1 MSIVETF
8 LVLPSCDSKLSEP
21 MDIFPILYPEFSVF
35 LEIICATSTALPIL
49 IPRALMLTVGK
60 LANWINVEVT
70 YAIIGFLPMNTVS
83 RCSVD
88 MRVKYYE
95 DNLNQDRLNRERILE
110 LLKNDTSKKSVLPSL
125 VQSNDPE
132 IIQEIMKLF
141 DDDDIEIRG
150 EVFSTLLLNQN
161 DILKYLI
168 LGLKHESKNVRAYI
182 ILVLANRNEKNS
194 IEHIRKLTNDLSDL
208 VRTCA
213 YGSLGHL
220 EVKESA
226 KELHQGIFDSNLEAV
241 KSAAYALA
249 RIGENISDKEIE
261 ELHRLDESEF
271 GKILKF
277 FN

>member
-1 MSIVETF
+1 METF

-21 MDIFPILYPEFSVF
+21 MDIFPMLYPEFSVF

-49 IPRALMLTVGK
+49 IPRALMLTDGK

-95 DNLNQDRLNRERILE
+95 DNLNQDRMEKRDVLK
-110 LLKNDTSKKSVLPSL
+110 LLKDDDSRLDILPKL
-125 VQSNDPE
+125 TQTNDPE
-132 IIQEIMKLF
+132 IIWEIISLF
-141 DDDDIEIRG
+141 DAERIEIRG
-150 EVFSTLLLNQN
+150 EVFSTLFLNEN
-161 DILKYLI
+161 DILEQLLK
-168 LGLKHESKNVRAYI
+168 GLKHESKNVRGYTL
-182 ILVLANRNEKNS
+182 LVIANRNEKDA
-194 IEHIRKLTNDLSDL
+194 IKEITELTNDSSGL

-213 YGSLGHL
+213 YGALGHL
-220 EVKESA
+220 KVKESS

-241 KSAAYALA
+241 KSAAYALS
-249 RIGENISDKEIE
+249 RINEKISQEEIDSMQ
-261 ELHRLDESEF
+261 RLERIDF
-271 GKILKF
+271 KKIFKF

>member
-1 MSIVETF
+1 METF

-49 IPRALMLTVGK
+49 IPRALMLTDGK

-70 YAIIGFLPMNTVS
+70 YAIIGFLPINTVS

-95 DNLNQDRLNRERILE
+95 DNLNQDRMEKRDVLKLLNDDDSRLDILPK
-110 LLKNDTSKKSVLPSL
+110 LT
-125 VQSNDPE
+125 QTNDPE
-132 IIQEIMKLF
+132 IIWEIVSLF
-141 DDDDIEIRG
+141 DAERIEIRG
-150 EVFSTLLLNQN
+150 EVFSTLFLNEN
-161 DILKYLI
+161 DILEQLLK
-168 LGLKHESKNVRAYI
+168 GLKHESKNVRGYTL
-182 ILVLANRNEKNS
+182 LVIANRNEKDATKEI
-194 IEHIRKLTNDLSDL
+194 IEMTNDSSGL

-213 YGSLGHL
+213 YGALGHL
-220 EVKESA
+220 KVKESS

-249 RIGENISDKEIE
+249 RINEKISQEEIDSMK
-261 ELHRLDESEF
+261 RLERIDFE
-271 GKILKF
+271 KIFKF

>member
-1 MSIVETF
+1 METF

-21 MDIFPILYPEFSVF
+21 MDIFPMLYPEFSVF

-49 IPRALMLTVGK
+49 IPRALMLTEGK

-95 DNLNQDRLNRERILE
+95 DNLNQDRMNREEISKS
-110 LLKNDTSKKSVLPSL
+110 LKNETIRKSILTTL
-125 VQSNDPE
+125 AQNNDPE
-132 IIQEIMKLF
+132 IIQEIIQLF

-150 EVFSTLLLNQN
+150 EVFSTLFLNEN
-161 DILKYLI
+161 DILKDLI
-168 LGLKHESKNVRAYI
+168 RGLNHESKNVRAYTA
-182 ILVLANRNEKNS
+182 LVLANRNEKNA
-194 IEHIRKLTNDLSDL
+194 IEEIRKLTNDSSGL

-213 YGSLGHL
+213 YGALGHL
-220 EVKESA
+220 EAKESS
-226 KELHQGIFDSNLEAV
+226 KELHRGIFDSNLEAV
-241 KSAAYALA
+241 KSAAYALT
-249 RIGENISDKEIE
+249 RIE
-261 ELHRLDESEF
+261 EKMSNEEF
-271 GKILKF
+271 EKIRELNEPEFDKILKF

>member
-1 MSIVETF
+1 METF

-49 IPRALMLTVGK
+49 IPRALILTDGK

-95 DNLNQDRLNRERILE
+95 DNLNQDRMEKRDVLKLLNDEDSRLDILPK
-110 LLKNDTSKKSVLPSL
+110 LT
-125 VQSNDPE
+125 QINDPE
-132 IIQEIMKLF
+132 IIWEIISLF
-141 DDDDIEIRG
+141 DAEKIEVRG
-150 EVFSTLLLNQN
+150 EVFSTLFLNEN
-161 DILKYLI
+161 DILEQLLK
-168 LGLKHESKNVRAYI
+168 GLKHESKNVRGYTL
-182 ILVLANRNEKNS
+182 LVIANRNEKDATKE
-194 IEHIRKLTNDLSDL
+194 ITEMTNDSSGL

-213 YGSLGHL
+213 YGALGHL
-220 EVKESA
+220 KVKESS

-249 RIGENISDKEIE
+249 RINEKISQEEIDSMK
-261 ELHRLDESEF
+261 RLERIDFE
-271 GKILKF
+271 KILKF

>member
-1 MSIVETF
+1 METF

-49 IPRALMLTVGK
+49 IPRALILTDGK

-95 DNLNQDRLNRERILE
+95 DNLNQDRMEKRDVLKLLNDEDSRLDILPK
-110 LLKNDTSKKSVLPSL
+110 LT
-125 VQSNDPE
+125 QTNDPE
-132 IIQEIMKLF
+132 IIWEIISLF
-141 DDDDIEIRG
+141 DAERIEIRG
-150 EVFSTLLLNQN
+150 EVFSTLFLNEN
-161 DILKYLI
+161 DILEQL
-168 LGLKHESKNVRAYI
+168 LRGLKHESKNVRGYTS
-182 ILVLANRNEKNS
+182 LVIANRNEKDATKEI
-194 IEHIRKLTNDLSDL
+194 IELTNDSSGL

-213 YGSLGHL
+213 YGALGHL
-220 EVKESA
+220 KVKESS

-249 RIGENISDKEIE
+249 RINEKISQEEIDSMK
-261 ELHRLDESEF
+261 RLERKDFE
-271 GKILKF
+271 KIFKF

>member
-1 MSIVETF
+1 METF

-21 MDIFPILYPEFSVF
+21 MDIFPMLYPEFSVF

-49 IPRALMLTVGK
+49 IPRALMLTEGK

-95 DNLNQDRLNRERILE
+95 DNLNQDRLDREEILE
-110 LLKNDTSKKSVLPSL
+110 SFKNDASKKSIVSRLS
-125 VQSNDPE
+125 QNKDPE
-132 IIQEIMKLF
+132 IIQKMIELF

-161 DILKYLI
+161 EIFDELI
-168 LGLKHESKNVRAYI
+168 LGLEHESKNVRAYVT
-182 ILVLANRNEKNS
+182 LVLANRNEKNG
-194 IEHIRKLTNDLSDL
+194 IKEIRKLTNDPSGL
-208 VRTCA
+208 VRTCT
-213 YGSLGHL
+213 YGALGHL

-249 RIGENISDKEIE
+249 RIDEKISDEEIE
-261 ELHRLDESEF
+261 ELNRLDESEF
-271 GKILKF
+271 RKILKF

>member
-1 MSIVETF
+1 METF

-49 IPRALMLTVGK
+49 IPRALMLTDGK

-95 DNLNQDRLNRERILE
+95 DNLNQDRMEKRDVLKLLNDDDSRLDILPK
-110 LLKNDTSKKSVLPSL
+110 LT
-125 VQSNDPE
+125 QTNDPE
-132 IIQEIMKLF
+132 IIWEIISLF
-141 DDDDIEIRG
+141 DAERIEIRG
-150 EVFSTLLLNQN
+150 EVFSTLFLNEN
-161 DILKYLI
+161 DILEQLLK
-168 LGLKHESKNVRAYI
+168 GLKHESKNVRGYTL
-182 ILVLANRNEKNS
+182 LVIANRNEKDAIKEI
-194 IEHIRKLTNDLSDL
+194 IELTNDSSGL

-213 YGSLGHL
+213 YGALGHL
-220 EVKESA
+220 KVKESS

-249 RIGENISDKEIE
+249 RINEKISQEEIDSMK
-261 ELHRLDESEF
+261 RLERIDFE
-271 GKILKF
+271 KIFKF

>member
-1 MSIVETF
+1 METF

-88 MRVKYYE
+88 MRVKYYK
-95 DNLNQDRLNRERILE
+95 DNLNQDRMDREEILK
-110 LLKNDTSKKSVLPSL
+110 LLKNKDSKQNILTTL
-125 VQSNDPE
+125 TQTDDPNV
-132 IIQEIMKLF
+132 IYQMIKLF
-141 DDDDIEIRG
+141 DDKDIGIRG
-150 EVFSTLLLNQN
+150 EIFSTLFLNQN
-161 DILKYLI
+161 NILKELI
-168 LGLKHESKNVRAYI
+168 NGLNHESKNVRAYI
-182 ILVLANRNEKNS
+182 ILVLANRKEKNA
-194 IEHIRKLTNDLSDL
+194 IKEIKEMTNDSSGL

-213 YGSLGHL
+213 YGALGHL
-220 EVKESA
+220 EVKEGR
-226 KELHQGIFDSNLEAV
+226 KELHGGIFDSNIEAV
-241 KSAAYALA
+241 KSAAYALS
-249 RIGENISDKEIE
+249 RIGEKISDKEIE
-261 ELHRLDESEF
+261 KLHSFDDQDFE
-271 GKILKF
+271 KILKF

>member
-21 MDIFPILYPEFSVF
+21 MDIFPMLYPEFSVF

-88 MRVKYYE
+88 MRVKYYK
-95 DNLNQDRLNRERILE
+95 DNLNQDRMNVDNILGSLRNE
-110 LLKNDTSKKSVLPSL
+110 DSKLSVLPTL
-125 VQSNDPE
+125 TQINDPE
-132 IIQEIMKLF
+132 IIQEIIELF
-141 DDDDIEIRG
+141 DNDDIEIRG
-150 EVFSTLLLNQN
+150 EVFSTLFLNKN
-161 DILKYLI
+161 NILKELI
-168 LGLKHESKNVRAYI
+168 MGLDHKSKNVRAYL
-182 ILVLANRNEKNS
+182 ILVLANRKEKDA
-194 IEHIRKLTNDLSDL
+194 IKEIKRLTNDSNGL

-213 YGSLGHL
+213 YGALGHL
-220 EVKESA
+220 EVKEGK
-226 KELHQGIFDSNLEAV
+226 KELHEGIFDSNIEAV
-241 KSAAYALA
+241 KSAAYALS
-249 RIGENISDKEIE
+249 RIGEKISQKEIE
-261 ELHRLDESEF
+261 ELQSFNDQDFE
-271 GKILKF
+271 KILKF

>member
-1 MSIVETF
+1 METF

-95 DNLNQDRLNRERILE
+95 DNLNQDRMDREEILE
-110 LLKNDTSKKSVLPSL
+110 SLKNDNSKMSILPML
-125 VQSNDPE
+125 TQTNDQE
-132 IIQEIMKLF
+132 IIQEMIKLF
-141 DDDDIEIRG
+141 DDDDIKIRG
-150 EVFSTLLLNQN
+150 ELFSTLFLNEN
-161 DILKYLI
+161 DILEQLLKA
-168 LGLKHESKNVRAYI
+168 LKHESNNVRGYVT
-182 ILVLANRNEKNS
+182 LVLANRNEKS
-194 IEHIRKLTNDLSDL
+194 AIQEILRLTNDSSGL

-213 YGSLGHL
+213 YGALGHL
-220 EVKESA
+220 EVKEST
-226 KELHQGIFDSNLEAV
+226 KELHEGIFDSNLEAV
-241 KSAAYALA
+241 KSAAYALT
-249 RIGENISDKEIE
+249 RIDEQISQEEIE
-261 ELHRLDESEF
+261 ELKRLEETDF
-271 GKILKF
+271 KKILKF

>member
-1 MSIVETF
+1 METF

-49 IPRALMLTVGK
+49 IPRALILTDGK

-95 DNLNQDRLNRERILE
+95 DNLNQDRMEKRDVLKLLNDEDSRLDILPK
-110 LLKNDTSKKSVLPSL
+110 LT
-125 VQSNDPE
+125 QTNDPE
-132 IIQEIMKLF
+132 IIWEIISLF
-141 DDDDIEIRG
+141 DAERIEIRG
-150 EVFSTLLLNQN
+150 EVFSTLFLNENGILEQLLR
-161 DILKYLI
+161 
-168 LGLKHESKNVRAYI
+168 GLKHESKNVRGYTL
-182 ILVLANRNEKNS
+182 LVIANRNEKDAIKEI
-194 IEHIRKLTNDLSDL
+194 IELTNDSSGL

-213 YGSLGHL
+213 YGALGHL
-220 EVKESA
+220 KVKESS

-249 RIGENISDKEIE
+249 RIKEKISQEEIDSMK
-261 ELHRLDESEF
+261 RLERIDFE
-271 GKILKF
+271 KIFKF

>member
-1 MSIVETF
+1 METF

-21 MDIFPILYPEFSVF
+21 MDIFPMLYPEFSVF

-49 IPRALMLTVGK
+49 IPRALMLTEGK

-95 DNLNQDRLNRERILE
+95 DNLNQDRMNREEILRS
-110 LLKNDTSKKSVLPSL
+110 LKNDNSRESVVSSL
-125 VQSNDPE
+125 TQNNDPN
-132 IIQEIMKLF
+132 IIQEIIKLF
-141 DDDDIEIRG
+141 DEDDIEIRG

-161 DILKYLI
+161 DILKYLV
-168 LGLKHESKNVRAYI
+168 LGLKHESKNVRAYVS
-182 ILVLANRNEKNS
+182 LVLANRDEKNA
-194 IEHIRKLTNDLSDL
+194 IKDIRELTNDPSGL

-213 YGSLGHL
+213 YGALGHL
-220 EVKESA
+220 EIKESA
-226 KELHQGIFDSNLEAV
+226 KELHQGIFDSNLEVV

-249 RIGENISDKEIE
+249 RIDEKISDKEIE
-261 ELHRLDESEF
+261 ELHKLGESEF
-271 GKILKF
+271 EKILKF

>member
-1 MSIVETF
+1 METF
-8 LVLPSCDSKLSEP
+8 LVLPSWDSKLSEP

-49 IPRALMLTVGK
+49 IPRALILTDGK

-95 DNLNQDRLNRERILE
+95 DNLNQDRMEKRDVLKLLNDEDSRLDILPK
-110 LLKNDTSKKSVLPSL
+110 LT
-125 VQSNDPE
+125 QINDPE
-132 IIQEIMKLF
+132 IIWEIISLF
-141 DDDDIEIRG
+141 DAEKIEVRG
-150 EVFSTLLLNQN
+150 EVFSTLFLNEN
-161 DILKYLI
+161 DILEQLLK
-168 LGLKHESKNVRAYI
+168 GLKHESKNVRGYTL
-182 ILVLANRNEKNS
+182 LVIANRNEKDATKE
-194 IEHIRKLTNDLSDL
+194 ITEMTNDSSGL

-213 YGSLGHL
+213 YGALGHL
-220 EVKESA
+220 KVKESS

-241 KSAAYALA
+241 KSAAYALS
-249 RIGENISDKEIE
+249 RINEKISQEEIDSMQ
-261 ELHRLDESEF
+261 RLERIDFE
-271 GKILKF
+271 KIFKF

>member
-1 MSIVETF
+1 METF

-21 MDIFPILYPEFSVF
+21 MDIFPMLYPEFSVF

-95 DNLNQDRLNRERILE
+95 DNLNQDRMNREEILE
-110 LLKNDTSKKSVLPSL
+110 SLKNDNSKMRVLSEL
-125 VQSNDPE
+125 TQTNDLE
-132 IIQEIMKLF
+132 IIQKIIKLF
-141 DDDDIEIRG
+141 DDENIEIRG
-150 EVFSTLLLNQN
+150 EVFSTLFLNKN
-161 DILKYLI
+161 NILEQLI
-168 LGLKHESKNVRAYI
+168 YGLKNKSRNVRAYVT
-182 ILVLANRNEKNS
+182 LVLANRNEKES
-194 IEHIRKLTNDLSDL
+194 IQEIIKLTEDSSGL

-213 YGSLGHL
+213 YGALGHL
-220 EVKESA
+220 ETKEGI
-226 KELHQGIFDSNLEAV
+226 KELHKGIFDSNIEAV
-241 KSAAYALA
+241 KSAAYALS
-249 RIGENISDKEIE
+249 RIGEKISQKEIE
-261 ELHRLDESEF
+261 EIHTLDDPDFE
-271 GKILKF
+271 KILKC

>member
-88 MRVKYYE
+88 MRVKYYK
-95 DNLNQDRLNRERILE
+95 DNLNQGRMDREEILE
-110 LLKNDTSKKSVLPSL
+110 LFKNEDSKQNVLTTL
-125 VQSNDPE
+125 TQTDDPK
-132 IIQEIMKLF
+132 IIQEIIKLF
-141 DDDDIEIRG
+141 DDERIEIRG
-150 EVFSTLLLNQN
+150 EVFSTLFLNQN
-161 DILKYLI
+161 NILKELI
-168 LGLKHESKNVRAYI
+168 IGLNHESKNVRGYVL
-182 ILVLANRNEKNS
+182 LVLANRNEKES
-194 IEHIRKLTNDLSDL
+194 IQEIIKLTKDSSGL
-208 VRTCA
+208 VRTYA

-220 EVKESA
+220 ESKEA
-226 KELHQGIFDSNLEAV
+226 ALELHKGIFDSNIEAV
-241 KSAAYALA
+241 KSAAYALS
-249 RIGENISDKEIE
+249 RIKEKIVEKEIE
-261 ELHRLDESEF
+261 RLHEF
-271 GKILKF
+271 NDPDFDKILKF

>member
-1 MSIVETF
+1 METF

-21 MDIFPILYPEFSVF
+21 MDIFPIIYPEFSVF

-49 IPRALMLTVGK
+49 IPRALMLTEGK

-95 DNLNQDRLNRERILE
+95 DNLNQDRMNREEILE
-110 LLKNDTSKKSVLPSL
+110 SLKNETLRKSILQTL
-125 VQSNDPE
+125 TQNNDPE
-132 IIQEIMKLF
+132 IIHEIIQLF
-141 DDDDIEIRG
+141 DDKDIEIRG
-150 EVFSTLLLNQN
+150 EVFSSLFLNRGN
-161 DILKYLI
+161 ILKDLV
-168 LGLKHESKNVRAYI
+168 LGLKHDSKNVRAYTT
-182 ILVLANRNEKNS
+182 LVLANRNEKNA
-194 IEHIRKLTNDLSDL
+194 IEEIIKLTNDSSGL

-213 YGSLGHL
+213 YGALGHL

-226 KELHQGIFDSNLEAV
+226 KEMHEGIFDSNIEVV
-241 KSAAYALA
+241 KSAAYALS
-249 RIGENISDKEIE
+249 RIGEKISQKEIE
-261 ELHRLDESEF
+261 KLHSFDDQDFE
-271 GKILKF
+271 KILKF

>member
-1 MSIVETF
+1 METF

-49 IPRALMLTVGK
+49 IPRALMLTDGK

-95 DNLNQDRLNRERILE
+95 DNLNQDRMEKRDVLKLLNDNDSRLDILPK
-110 LLKNDTSKKSVLPSL
+110 LT
-125 VQSNDPE
+125 QTNDPE
-132 IIQEIMKLF
+132 IIWEIISLF
-141 DDDDIEIRG
+141 DAERIEIRG
-150 EVFSTLLLNQN
+150 EVFSTLFLNEN
-161 DILKYLI
+161 DILEQL
-168 LGLKHESKNVRAYI
+168 LRGLKHESKNVRGYTL
-182 ILVLANRNEKNS
+182 LVIANRNEKDATKEI
-194 IEHIRKLTNDLSDL
+194 IEMTNDSSGL

-213 YGSLGHL
+213 YGALGHL
-220 EVKESA
+220 KVKESS

-249 RIGENISDKEIE
+249 RINEKISQEEIDSMK
-261 ELHRLDESEF
+261 RLERIDFE
-271 GKILKF
+271 KIFKF

>member
-1 MSIVETF
+1 METF

-49 IPRALMLTVGK
+49 IPRALILTDGK

-95 DNLNQDRLNRERILE
+95 DNLNQDRMEKRDVLKLLNDEDSRLDILPK
-110 LLKNDTSKKSVLPSL
+110 LT
-125 VQSNDPE
+125 QTNDPE
-132 IIQEIMKLF
+132 IIWEIISLF
-141 DDDDIEIRG
+141 DAEKIEIRG
-150 EVFSTLLLNQN
+150 EVFSTLFLNEN
-161 DILKYLI
+161 DILEQLLK
-168 LGLKHESKNVRAYI
+168 GLKHESKNVRGYTL
-182 ILVLANRNEKNS
+182 LVIANRNEKDAIKEI
-194 IEHIRKLTNDLSDL
+194 IELTNDSSGL

-213 YGSLGHL
+213 YGALGHL
-220 EVKESA
+220 KVKESS

-249 RIGENISDKEIE
+249 RIKEKISQEEIDSMK
-261 ELHRLDESEF
+261 RLERKDFE
-271 GKILKF
+271 KIFKF

>member
-1 MSIVETF
+1 METF

-21 MDIFPILYPEFSVF
+21 MDIFPMLYPEFSVF

-95 DNLNQDRLNRERILE
+95 DNLNQDRMDREEILE
-110 LLKNDTSKKSVLPSL
+110 SLKNDNSKIKVLSVLT
-125 VQSNDPE
+125 QTDDPE
-132 IIQEIMKLF
+132 IIQEMIKLF
-141 DDDDIEIRG
+141 DDEKIEIRG
-150 EVFSTLLLNQN
+150 EVFSTLFLNKN
-161 DILKYLI
+161 NILEQLI
-168 LGLKHESKNVRAYI
+168 YGLKNESKNIRAYVT
-182 ILVLANRNEKNS
+182 LVLANRNEKES
-194 IEHIRKLTNDLSDL
+194 IQEIIKLTKDSSGL

-213 YGSLGHL
+213 YGALGHL
-220 EVKESA
+220 NAKEGI
-226 KELHQGIFDSNLEAV
+226 KELHKGIFDSNVEAV
-241 KSAAYALA
+241 KSAAYALS
-249 RIGENISDKEIE
+249 RIREKILQKEIE
-261 ELHRLDESEF
+261 KLQSFDDQDFE
-271 GKILKF
+271 KILKL